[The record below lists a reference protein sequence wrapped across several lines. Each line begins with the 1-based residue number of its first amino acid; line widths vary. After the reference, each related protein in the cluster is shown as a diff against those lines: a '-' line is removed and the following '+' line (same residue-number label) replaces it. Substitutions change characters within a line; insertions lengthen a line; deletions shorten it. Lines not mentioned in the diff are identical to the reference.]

1 MTRVALT
8 EGSHELGP
16 AYGSLRVNTARSGLG
31 RRAGHDLI
39 LEITRWSG
47 QASVD
52 PAEPANSTVNAEIE
66 ADSFEVREGKGGVMP
81 LTGSDRDEIAKIIRE
96 KVLHTSEHPAI
107 TFRSTRVQGTPEA
120 FTVEGELTIMGR
132 TRAVTV
138 SGRVSG
144 DRLTGGAT
152 VVQSQWGI
160 KPYSALFGQL
170 KVADPVEIAFDLEL
184 PG

>member
-1 MTRVALT
+1 VTSVALT

-16 AYGSLRVNTARSGLG
+16 ASGSLLIKTSRSGLG
-31 RRAGHDLI
+31 RGAGHDLT
-39 LEITRWSG
+39 LEVTRWTG
-47 QASVD
+47 HASVD
-52 PAEPANSTVNAEIE
+52 PAEPANSAVNAEIE
-66 ADSFEVREGKGGVMP
+66 VASLEVREGTGGVLA
-81 LTGSDRDEIAKIIRE
+81 LTGSDRGEIVKNIRG
-96 KVLHTSEHPAI
+96 KVLNTSAHPVI

-120 FTVEGELTIMGR
+120 FTVEGDLTIMGR
-132 TRAVTV
+132 SRPVTI

-160 KPYSALFGQL
+160 KPYSAFFGQL
-170 KVADPVEIAFDLEL
+170 KVADPVEIEFDLEL